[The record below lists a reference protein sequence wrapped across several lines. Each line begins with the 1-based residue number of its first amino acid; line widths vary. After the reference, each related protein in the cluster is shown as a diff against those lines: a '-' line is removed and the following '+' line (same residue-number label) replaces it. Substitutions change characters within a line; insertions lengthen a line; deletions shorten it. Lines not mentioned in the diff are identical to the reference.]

1 MRLQFFAVAEETSGT
16 RRSYG
21 RCLGPFTG
29 FVEVVEL
36 VEQHLTFVSF
46 FRRSISH
53 SSFLRR
59 FLQPHINFILLLFL
73 KPSFQS
79 PPANKTERNHV

>member
-16 RRSYG
+16 RRSCG

-36 VEQHLTFVSF
+36 VEQHLTFVSL
-46 FRRSISH
+46 FRRLF
-53 SSFLRR
+53 SFTDLVE
-59 FLQPHINFILLLFL
+59 FDEQHLTFGLAVDA
-73 KPSFQS
+73 PS
-79 PPANKTERNHV
+79 TT